1 VEELFSPPP
10 DATALRERVLDQ
22 LSTGDY
28 TL

>member
-10 DATALRERVLDQ
+10 DATALRARVLDQ
-22 LSTGDY
+22 LSTGEY